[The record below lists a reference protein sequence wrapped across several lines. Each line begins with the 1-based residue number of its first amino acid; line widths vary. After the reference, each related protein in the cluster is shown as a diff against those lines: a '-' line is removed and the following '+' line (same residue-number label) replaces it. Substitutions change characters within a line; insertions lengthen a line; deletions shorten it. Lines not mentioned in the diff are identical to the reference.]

1 MTAPPMGT
9 QPANVQDTPLSVKDW
24 LITLVVLSI
33 PLIGLIFLLY
43 WALSNSSNVNRKN
56 YCTAAIIYQIA
67 LFVLIL
73 LIFIILLSFGVVSA
87 MMGEYGPMYEGTL
100 L

>member
-9 QPANVQDTPLSVKDW
+9 QPANVQDPPLSVKDW

-56 YCTAAIIYQIA
+56 YCIAAIIYQIA

-73 LIFIILLSFGVVSA
+73 LIFIILLSFGVVSG

>member
-9 QPANVQDTPLSVKDW
+9 PEPTTQDKPLSVKEW
-24 LITLVVLSI
+24 LITFVVLMI
-33 PLIGLIFLLY
+33 PFIGLIFLLY

-56 YCTAAIIYQIA
+56 FCIAYIVIQIA
-67 LFVLIL
+67 LFVLTL
-73 LIFIILLSFGVVSA
+73 LILFTLVFMGVLSGVW
-87 MMGEYGPMYEGTL
+87 GEYGPLYEGTL